1 MIICR
6 PNHCIKKFSIKNF
19 FSKCDHIRRELRIM
33 SHLLKKLLNLKVVT
47 SVVAGKVFR
56 EYVQFLRNNCIG
68 IMINCL
74 LLNGNR
80 ID

>member
-1 MIICR
+1 MTISQR
-6 PNHCIKKFSIKNF
+6 TADYVTFT
-19 FSKCDHIRRELRIM
+19 EEIM
-33 SHLLKKLLNLKVVT
+33 NLKVVT